1 VDAPLSAPDALIPDA
16 LIRPWRTATLVASLV
31 AAIELVLLLGAGFL
45 LLAKPLA
52 HAMQKHAAATA
63 FAPANKH
70 TSAPPVIH
78 KPAPIGLPKLLRS
91 QTGVFVFNGNGR
103 SGAASSEASKLSSL
117 NYLVPGTGN
126 AKRQD
131 YATTVVMFRKGF
143 HAEGVRLARDLHVKI
158 VGPLDGLKPSAL
170 RGAQLAI
177 VLGAQ

>member
-1 VDAPLSAPDALIPDA
+1 MDTPLSAPDA

-31 AAIELVLLLGAGFL
+31 AAVELVLLLGAGFL

-63 FAPANKH
+63 FSPAKKN
-70 TSAPPVIH
+70 SATPVVP
-78 KPAPIGLPKLLRS
+78 KQASIGLPKLLRS

-103 SGAASSEASKLSSL
+103 SGAASSEASKLSNL
-117 NYLVPGTGN
+117 IYVVPGTGN

-131 YATTVVMFRKGF
+131 YATTVVMFKRGF
-143 HAEGVRLARDLHVKI
+143 HAEGVRLAHDLHVKI
-158 VGPLDGLKPSAL
+158 VGPLDGLAPSAL

>member
-1 VDAPLSAPDALIPDA
+1 VDAPLSAPDA

-63 FAPANKH
+63 FAPTKKH
-70 TSAPPVIH
+70 TVTPVH
-78 KPAPIGLPKLLRS
+78 KQAPIGLPKLLRS

-103 SGAASSEASKLSSL
+103 SGAASSEASKLSNL

-131 YATTVVMFRKGF
+131 YATTVVMFKKGF
-143 HAEGVRLARDLHVKI
+143 HAEGVRLAHDLGVKI
-158 VGPLDGLKPSAL
+158 VGPLDGLTPSAL

-177 VLGAQ
+177 VLGAD

>member
-1 VDAPLSAPDALIPDA
+1 VDTPLSAPDA

-45 LLAKPLA
+45 LLAKPLS

-63 FAPANKH
+63 FAPTKKDTA
-70 TSAPPVIH
+70 APAIP
-78 KPAPIGLPKLLRS
+78 KRAPIGQPKLLRS
-91 QTGVFVFNGNGR
+91 ETGVFVFNGNGR
-103 SGAASSEASKLSSL
+103 SGAASSEASKLSNL

-131 YATTVVMFRKGF
+131 YATTVVMYKKGF
-143 HAEGVRLARDLHVKI
+143 HAEGVRLARDLGVKI
-158 VGPLDGLKPSAL
+158 VGPLDGLAPSAL
-170 RGAQLAI
+170 HGAQLAI

>member
-1 VDAPLSAPDALIPDA
+1 VDTPLTAPDA

-31 AAIELVLLLGAGFL
+31 AAVELVLLLGAGFL

-63 FAPANKH
+63 FGPVTKH
-70 TSAPPVIH
+70 TASPVIP
-78 KPAPIGLPKLLRS
+78 KQAPIGLPKLLRS

-103 SGAASSEASKLSSL
+103 SGAASSEASKLSNL

-131 YATTVVMFRKGF
+131 YATTVVMFKKGF

-158 VGPLDGLKPSAL
+158 VGPLDGLTPSAL
-170 RGAQLAI
+170 RGAQLVI

>member
-1 VDAPLSAPDALIPDA
+1 VDTPLTAPDA
-16 LIRPWRTATLVASLV
+16 LIRPWRTATLIASLV

-63 FAPANKH
+63 FAPVRKH
-70 TSAPPVIH
+70 TATPVSH
-78 KPAPIGLPKLLRS
+78 KKAPIGLPKLLRS
-91 QTGVFVFNGNGR
+91 ETGVFVFNGNGR
-103 SGAASSEASKLSSL
+103 SGAASSEASKLSNL
-117 NYLVPGTGN
+117 NYRVPGTGN

-131 YATTVVMFRKGF
+131 YATTVVMFKKGF
-143 HAEGVRLARDLHVKI
+143 QAEGVRLAHDMHVKI
-158 VGPLDGLKPSAL
+158 VGPLDGLKPSDL

>member
-1 VDAPLSAPDALIPDA
+1 VDTPLTAPEA

-31 AAIELVLLLGAGFL
+31 AAVELVLLLGAGFL

-63 FAPANKH
+63 FAPTRKH
-70 TSAPPVIH
+70 TAKPVIH
-78 KPAPIGLPKLLRS
+78 KQAPIGLPKLLRS
-91 QTGVFVFNGNGR
+91 ETGVFVFNGNGR
-103 SGAASSEASKLSSL
+103 SGAASSEARKLSNL
-117 NYLVPGTGN
+117 NYRVPGTGN

-131 YATTVVMFRKGF
+131 YATTVVMFKKGF
-143 HAEGVRLARDLHVKI
+143 RAEGVRLAHDMHVKI
-158 VGPLDGLKPSAL
+158 VGPLDGLKPSDL